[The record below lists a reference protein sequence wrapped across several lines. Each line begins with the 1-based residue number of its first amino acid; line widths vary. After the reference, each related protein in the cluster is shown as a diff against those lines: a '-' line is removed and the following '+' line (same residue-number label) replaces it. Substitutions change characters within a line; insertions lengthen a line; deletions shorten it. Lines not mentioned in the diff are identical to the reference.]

1 MHIGYIPTKK
11 ILGLSKLAR
20 LVEVFSRRLQ
30 GEQHVDELPL
40 ISSSPF
46 HLGMLSC
53 LTGSVL
59 SIVQERLTKDIA
71 EALMTELQPSGVAVV
86 VEAAFV
92 NQEAQ

>member
-1 MHIGYIPTKK
+1 
-11 ILGLSKLAR
+11 
-20 LVEVFSRRLQ
+20 
-30 GEQHVDELPL
+30 
-40 ISSSPF
+40 
-46 HLGMLSC
+46 MLSC